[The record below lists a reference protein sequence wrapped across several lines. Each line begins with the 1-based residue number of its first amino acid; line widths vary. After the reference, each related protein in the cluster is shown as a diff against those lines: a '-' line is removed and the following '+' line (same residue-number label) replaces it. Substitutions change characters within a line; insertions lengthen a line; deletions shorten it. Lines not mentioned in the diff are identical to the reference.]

1 MKKFLKN
8 KYVIFIII
16 VFLIITCFVIN
27 KIAKRYNYVDSNE
40 IVSEE
45 EINHS
50 NDEKDLLLDKEAEKA
65 GKQEEEENVDD
76 SESVEVGEENE
87 NASDLKNKIYVYI
100 TGEVAVPGVVVLSEN
115 SRIIDAINK
124 AGGTT
129 NKANVSKVN
138 LAYVYIYFI
147 F

>member
-65 GKQEEEENVDD
+65 GKQEEEE
-76 SESVEVGEENE
+76 
-87 NASDLKNKIYVYI
+87 KC
-100 TGEVAVPGVVVLSEN
+100 
-115 SRIIDAINK
+115 R
-124 AGGTT
+124 
-129 NKANVSKVN
+129 
-138 LAYVYIYFI
+138 
-147 F
+147 

>member
-76 SESVEVGEENE
+76 SESVEVREENE
-87 NASDLKNKIYVYI
+87 NASDFKK
-100 TGEVAVPGVVVLSEN
+100 
-115 SRIIDAINK
+115 
-124 AGGTT
+124 
-129 NKANVSKVN
+129 
-138 LAYVYIYFI
+138 
-147 F
+147 

>member
-115 SRIIDAINK
+115 SRIIDQ
-124 AGGTT
+124 TT
-129 NKANVSKVN
+129 PNMIQRISEIFERKPLISKE
-138 LAYVYIYFI
+138 I
-147 F
+147 